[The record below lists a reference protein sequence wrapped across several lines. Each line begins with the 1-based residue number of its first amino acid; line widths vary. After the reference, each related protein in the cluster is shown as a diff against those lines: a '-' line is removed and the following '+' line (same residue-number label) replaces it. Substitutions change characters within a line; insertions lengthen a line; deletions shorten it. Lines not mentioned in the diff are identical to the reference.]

1 MVVGYSCQRNE
12 CDNLSGSRRKKL
24 AYNTITSL
32 VLQLTSV
39 ASGFIVP
46 RFILGAFGSNVNG
59 LVNSISQ
66 FLGVITLLDLGV
78 GAVVQSSLYKPL
90 ANKDYT
96 TISKIFVSANKFFK
110 KLAMI
115 LLIYVVLLMAFYP
128 FMVNN
133 KFGYIY
139 TVTLIGSICISSFA
153 QYYFGIVNSLL
164 LSADQKG
171 YIQYTAQIV
180 AIVFN
185 TAACVLLIK
194 AGCSIQIVKLSTSLI
209 FLCRPLFLN
218 WYVKKHYEL
227 NIKITYNEEP
237 IKQKWNG
244 MAQHF
249 ASYVLNGT
257 DNIVLTIFSTLAN
270 VSIYSVYNIVII
282 GVKNA
287 LLSMTNG
294 FQSLIGEMLAKKES
308 EKLNQFFGYVEWI
321 LHTGTTL
328 IFGCTGVLL
337 VSFVRVYTSGIDDAD
352 YIQPLFAVLITLA
365 NAGHCLR
372 LPYNILILA
381 AGHYKQT
388 QSNYIIAMI
397 MNIVISIATVKL
409 WGLIGVAIGTLI
421 AMSYQT
427 VWMAWYDSKNII
439 NWPFKTFLK
448 QCGVDAITVIIASL
462 ATFKIP
468 LLSVSYHAW
477 FIQAIEVFAIW
488 CVIVLINNLIFYKDK
503 LSAAFA
509 KISGKLKR
517 A

>member
-1 MVVGYSCQRNE
+1 MN
-12 CDNLSGSRRKKL
+12 NSRGKKL
-24 AYNTITSL
+24 ALNTITSL
-32 VLQLTSV
+32 LLQFTTV
-39 ASGFIVP
+39 VCGFILP
-46 RFILGAFGSNVNG
+46 RLILGAFGSSVNG
-59 LVNSISQ
+59 LVNSITQ

-90 ANKDYT
+90 AANDIDS
-96 TISKIFVSANKFFK
+96 ISRIYVAANRFFK
-110 KLAMI
+110 RLAMI
-115 LLIYVVLLMAFYP
+115 LLFYVAILLIIYPLLINRDFSYSFSAS
-128 FMVNN
+128 
-133 KFGYIY
+133 
-139 TVTLIGSICISSFA
+139 LIAVICINSFA

-164 LSADQKG
+164 LNASQKG
-171 YIQYTAQIV
+171 YIQYTIQIIALV
-180 AIVFN
+180 LNTIVCAF
-185 TAACVLLIK
+185 LIK
-194 AGCSIQIVKLSTSLI
+194 AGCSIQIVKLTTSFI
-209 FLCRPLFLN
+209 FLLKPLLLK
-218 WYVKKHYEL
+218 WYVKKHY
-227 NIKITYNEEP
+227 NIDTKITYNEEP

-249 ASYVLNGT
+249 ASYVLSGT
-257 DNIVLTIFSTLAN
+257 DNIVLTLFSTLAN

-287 LLSMTNG
+287 LLSITNG
-294 FQSLIGEMLAKKES
+294 FQSLMGEMLAKKET
-308 EKLNQFFGYVEWI
+308 EKLNNFFGYVEWF

-328 IFGCTGVLL
+328 VFGCTGVLL
-337 VSFVRVYTSGIDDAD
+337 VSFVKVYTNGIDDAD
-352 YIQPLFAVLITLA
+352 YIQPLFAILITIA

-397 MNIVISIATVKL
+397 LNIVISIATVKL

-421 AMSYQT
+421 AMFYQT

-488 CVIVLINNLIFYKDK
+488 CVIVLIINLLFYKDK
-503 LSAAFA
+503 LSTAFA

>member
-1 MVVGYSCQRNE
+1 LNGLRA
-12 CDNLSGSRRKKL
+12 KKL
-24 AYNTITSL
+24 ALNTITSL
-32 VLQLTSV
+32 LLQVISVL
-39 ASGFIVP
+39 SGFILP
-46 RFILGAFGSNVNG
+46 RLILGAFGSSVNG

-90 ANKDYT
+90 AENNRNE
-96 TISKIFVSANKFFK
+96 ISKIYASANKFFK
-110 KLAMI
+110 RLAMM
-115 LLIYVVLLMAFYP
+115 LLIYVSVLLFVYP
-128 FMVNN
+128 LIVN
-133 KFGYIY
+133 KDFGFIY
-139 TVTLIGSICISSFA
+139 SATLIASICISSFA

-171 YIQYTAQIV
+171 YIQYTAQIIT
-180 AIVFN
+180 IVLN
-185 TAACVLLIK
+185 TIACAVLIFL
-194 AGCSIQIVKLSTSLI
+194 GCSIQIVKLTTSLI
-209 FLCRPLFLN
+209 FLLKPLYLVL
-218 WYVKKHYEL
+218 YVKNNYDIDRNTE
-227 NIKITYNEEP
+227 YSEEP

-249 ASYVLNGT
+249 AAYVLSGT
-257 DNIVLTIFSTLAN
+257 DNIVLTLFSTLAN

-294 FQSLIGEMLAKKES
+294 FQSLIGEMLAKKET
-308 EKLNQFFGYVEWI
+308 EKLINFFGYVEWI

-328 IFGCTGVLL
+328 VFGCTGVLL
-337 VSFVRVYTSGIDDAD
+337 VSFVKVYTSGIDDAD
-352 YIQPLFAVLITLA
+352 YIQPLFAILITIA

-372 LPYNILILA
+372 LPYNIMILA

-388 QSNYIIAMI
+388 QSNYIIAMVL
-397 MNIVISIATVKL
+397 NIVISIATVKL

-421 AMSYQT
+421 AMFYQT

-468 LLSVSYHAW
+468 LLSVSYRAW

-488 CVIVLINNLIFYKDK
+488 CVIVLIINLIFYKDK
-503 LSAAFA
+503 LSTAFA